1 MQTWI
6 QDYEQREAI
15 ELTQDDFVYGYQKKT
30 LTQDE
35 LFTITMRGRSM
46 IGIPSML
53 EDSSFSLETLTKM
66 IEDVM
71 ASETKE
77 YMGIKLEAL
86 KELDNS
92 ERHKVIEMTNCQLK

>member
-1 MQTWI
+1 
-6 QDYEQREAI
+6 
-15 ELTQDDFVYGYQKKT
+15 
-30 LTQDE
+30 
-35 LFTITMRGRSM
+35 
-46 IGIPSML
+46 ML

-66 IEDVM
+66 IEDLM

-92 ERHKVIEMTNCQLK
+92 ERHKVIEMTNCQPK